1 MAPTLNN
8 QKIFILPYNKN
19 PKRKTY
25 QNHKLHDKISKL
37 NNNKTHISS
46 WVYSINDHPR
56 SGKALYSIEVSPHKV
71 VIQKQR

>member
-8 QKIFILPYNKN
+8 QKIFILSYNKN

-25 QNHKLHDKISKL
+25 QNHKLYDNMSKL
-37 NNNKTHISS
+37 NNNKTHISL
-46 WVYSINDHPR
+46 WVYSIEDHLR
-56 SGKALYSIEVSPHKV
+56 SGKALYSIEVFPLKV